1 MKNIKRHPKTFP
13 SPFRYFSFDNS
24 DAISAKF
31 TMPPINIRNASLL
44 EPLRFIESRRLFPR
58 HLDNPLSAT
67 ASIERAAGQ
76 SSKWRRTTLRSTHV
90 HIYIPVPSV
99 YAGVSRGLA
108 RGEGGEGCP
117 PPRSADGVIASAQI
131 EYISYVFIT
140 TARYVV
146 PLSATYPRSPIPPHP
161 PVPAE
166 GWRRSPRGGRLE
178 EGKRRTRNLSA
189 SERGDGGG
197 NGCLHRVQG
206 LRLRG
211 GWRGTREA
219 GASRGRPREIK
230 REEIPVDW
238 CAPFCCKTIKAPW
251 HWSWRGQGFPIA
263 TPPHPLPSL
272 RFSLAGVRFISFLVV
287 STRERRRKID
297 GGSDRDIPFAIS
309 LSLSLDHTWLSIL
322 STSYRVRV
330 KFLFKIKIAGQK
342 RPFGFWIF

>member
-76 SSKWRRTTLRSTHV
+76 SSKWRRTTLGSTHV

-263 TPPHPLPSL
+263 TPPPAIPSL
-272 RFSLAGVRFISFLVV
+272 LTRGCSLHLFPRRLDA
-287 STRERRRKID
+287 REAQKNRRRI
-297 GGSDRDIPFAIS
+297 GSGYSVCD
-309 LSLSLDHTWLSIL
+309 LSLSLWTTRGSQ
-322 STSYRVRV
+322 SYLR
-330 KFLFKIKIAGQK
+330 IIALEWNFYSKLKLQDK
-342 RPFGFWIF
+342 KDPSAFEFFR